1 MATITAQQQV
11 ALRQGDATRAKRDRR
26 IRWFRQQVIPRIIL
40 VVMCLIFIMPFYWM
54 VSQSL
59 KSNAELAQYPP
70 TWIVQDPQWE
80 NYKLATERI
89 PFWHFARNTVIV
101 TAGVVIGS
109 LISNP
114 IIAYGFSRVNWPG
127 RDKVFMVVLATVFM
141 PFPAILVAYVD
152 TWKKISDVSR
162 KDLGI
167 NLFGL
172 SIPLPDLPNVGI
184 GTFGPLIIPAFLG
197 SAFFI
202 FLLRQFMM
210 QIPLD
215 LSDAARMDGANEWQI
230 FSGIIMP
237 LTKPALGVIA
247 ILSGLAA
254 WNDFLGPLIFLLKE
268 SLYTL
273 AIGLTFFQSQADRD
287 IKFNLMMAAS
297 VLVVLPVVAI
307 FLFFQRYFISG
318 MTVGSIKG

>member
-1 MATITAQQQV
+1 MATLSMPNEQE
-11 ALRQGDATRAKRDRR
+11 LRQGDANRAKRDRR
-26 IRWFRQQVIPRIIL
+26 VRFVRQQILPRVILIL
-40 VVMCLIFIMPFYWM
+40 MCAIFVLPFYWM
-54 VSQSL
+54 LTQSL
-59 KSNAELAQYPP
+59 KSNAELVQYPP
-70 TWIVQDPQWE
+70 TWIVQDPQWS
-80 NYKLATERI
+80 NYKEATEKI
-89 PFWHFARNTVIV
+89 PFWMFARNTVFI
-101 TAGVVIGS
+101 TAMCVVGS
-109 LISNP
+109 LLSNP
-114 IIAYGFSRVNWPG
+114 IIAYGFSRLQWPG

-152 TWKKISDVSR
+152 TWTTIADFTKREVT
-162 KDLGI
+162 LGGWTFNTNI
-167 NLFGL
+167 GM
-172 SIPLPDLPNVGI
+172 

-210 QIPLD
+210 QIPYD
-215 LSDAARMDGANEWQI
+215 LSDAARIDGANEWQI
-230 FSGIIMP
+230 FWNIIMP

-247 ILSGLAA
+247 ILSGMAA

-268 SLYTL
+268 KMYTL

-297 VLVVLPVVAI
+297 VLVVLPVVVL
-307 FLFFQRYFISG
+307 FLFFQRYFIQG

>member
-1 MATITAQQQV
+1 MAIVSIENEAV
-11 ALRQGDATRAKRDRR
+11 LREGDQRRARRDRNMKF
-26 IRWFRQQVIPRIIL
+26 IRTQIVPRIIL
-40 VVMCLIFIMPFYWM
+40 ILMCAIFVLPFYWM
-54 VSQSL
+54 LTQSL
-59 KSNAELAQYPP
+59 KSNAELVKYPP
-70 TWIVQDPQWE
+70 TWFVEDPQWS
-80 NYKLATERI
+80 NYKEATEKI
-89 PFWHFARNTVIV
+89 PFWRFARNTVFI
-101 TAGVVIGS
+101 TAMCVIGS
-109 LISNP
+109 LLSNP
-114 IIAYGFSRVNWPG
+114 IIAYGFSRLKWPG

-152 TWKKISDVSR
+152 TWTFIADFTKRDF
-162 KDLGI
+162 D
-167 NLFGL
+167 LFGFTFNTN
-172 SIPLPDLPNVGI
+172 IGM
-184 GTFGPLIIPAFLG
+184 GTFGPLIIPSFLG
-197 SAFFI
+197 SAFFV

-210 QIPLD
+210 QIPYD
-215 LSDAARMDGANEWQI
+215 LSDAARIDGANEWQI
-230 FSGIIMP
+230 FWSVIMP

-268 SLYTL
+268 KMYTL

-297 VLVVLPVVAI
+297 VLVVLPVVAL

>member
-1 MATITAQQQV
+1 MATVSIENEAV
-11 ALRQGDATRAKRDRR
+11 LREGDQRRARRDRNMKF
-26 IRWFRQQVIPRIIL
+26 IRTQIVPRIIL
-40 VVMCLIFIMPFYWM
+40 VLMCAIFVLPFYWM
-54 VSQSL
+54 LTQSL
-59 KSNAELAQYPP
+59 KSNAELVKYPP
-70 TWIVQDPQWE
+70 TWFVEDPQWS
-80 NYKLATERI
+80 NYKEATEKI
-89 PFWHFARNTVIV
+89 PFWRFARNTVFI
-101 TAGVVIGS
+101 TAMCVIGS
-109 LISNP
+109 LLSNP
-114 IIAYGFSRVNWPG
+114 IIAYGFSRLKWPG

-152 TWKKISDVSR
+152 TWTFIADFTKRDF
-162 KDLGI
+162 D
-167 NLFGL
+167 LFGFTFNTN
-172 SIPLPDLPNVGI
+172 IGM
-184 GTFGPLIIPAFLG
+184 GTFGPLIIPSFLG
-197 SAFFI
+197 SAFFV

-210 QIPLD
+210 QIPYD
-215 LSDAARMDGANEWQI
+215 LSDAARIDGANEWQI
-230 FSGIIMP
+230 FWSVIMP

-268 SLYTL
+268 KMYTL

-297 VLVVLPVVAI
+297 VLVVLPVVAL

>member
-1 MATITAQQQV
+1 MCAV
-11 ALRQGDATRAKRDRR
+11 
-26 IRWFRQQVIPRIIL
+26 FIL
-40 VVMCLIFIMPFYWM
+40 PFYWM
-54 VSQSL
+54 LTQSL

-70 TWIVQDPQWE
+70 TWFVQDPHWS
-80 NYKLATERI
+80 NYKEATEKI
-89 PFWHFARNTVIV
+89 PFWMFARNTVII
-101 TAGVVIGS
+101 TGAVVIGS

-114 IIAYGFSRVNWPG
+114 IIAYGFSRLQWPG
-127 RDKVFMVVLATVFM
+127 RDKVFMIVLATVFM

-152 TWKKISDVSR
+152 IWVQISDFTTYEFT
-162 KDLGI
+162 
-167 NLFGL
+167 LFGREL
-172 SIPLPDLPNVGI
+172 STNVGM
-184 GTFGPLIIPAFLG
+184 GTFGPLIIPSFLG

-210 QIPLD
+210 QIPRD

-230 FSGIIMP
+230 FSNIIMP

-247 ILSGLAA
+247 ILAGMAA

-268 SLYTL
+268 KMYTL

-297 VLVVLPVVAI
+297 VWVVLPVVAL
-307 FLFFQRYFISG
+307 FLFFQRVFIQG
-318 MTVGSIKG
+318 MTVGAIKG

>member
-1 MATITAQQQV
+1 MATVSIENEAV
-11 ALRQGDATRAKRDRR
+11 LREGDQRRARRDRNMKF
-26 IRWFRQQVIPRIIL
+26 IRTQIVPRIIL
-40 VVMCLIFIMPFYWM
+40 ILMCAIFVLPFYWM
-54 VSQSL
+54 LTQSL
-59 KSNAELAQYPP
+59 KSNAELVKYPP
-70 TWIVQDPQWE
+70 TWFVEDPQWS
-80 NYKLATERI
+80 NYKEATEKI
-89 PFWHFARNTVIV
+89 PFWRFARNTVFI
-101 TAGVVIGS
+101 TAMCVIGS
-109 LISNP
+109 LLSNP
-114 IIAYGFSRVNWPG
+114 IIAYGFSRLKWPG

-152 TWKKISDVSR
+152 TWTFIADFTKRDF
-162 KDLGI
+162 D
-167 NLFGL
+167 LFGFTFNTN
-172 SIPLPDLPNVGI
+172 IGM
-184 GTFGPLIIPAFLG
+184 GTFGPLIIPSFLG
-197 SAFFI
+197 SAFFV

-210 QIPLD
+210 QIPYD
-215 LSDAARMDGANEWQI
+215 LSDAARIDGANEWQI
-230 FSGIIMP
+230 FWSVIMP

-268 SLYTL
+268 KMYTL

-297 VLVVLPVVAI
+297 VLVVLPVVAL

>member
-1 MATITAQQQV
+1 MATITAQQQQEI
-11 ALRQGDATRAKRDRR
+11 ALRQGDAGRAKKDRR
-26 IRWFRQQVIPRIIL
+26 IRWFRQQVIPRVIL

-54 VSQSL
+54 LSQSL

-70 TWIVQDPQWE
+70 TWLVQDPQWE
-80 NYKLATERI
+80 NYRDATERI
-89 PFWHFARNTVIV
+89 PFWKFARNTVIV
-101 TAGVVIGS
+101 TGAVVIGS

-114 IIAYGFSRVNWPG
+114 IIAYGFSRLNWPG
-127 RDKVFMVVLATVFM
+127 RDKVFMIVLATVFM
-141 PFPAILVAYVD
+141 PFPAIIVAYVD
-152 TWKKISDVSR
+152 IWVKLADFTTNTFTI
-162 KDLGI
+162 
-167 NLFGL
+167 FGREF
-172 SIPLPDLPNVGI
+172 STNIGM
-184 GTFGPLIIPAFLG
+184 GTFGPLIIPSFLG

-202 FLLRQFMM
+202 FLLRQFML

-230 FSGIIMP
+230 FSGIVMP

-268 SLYTL
+268 NLYTL

-297 VLVVLPVVAI
+297 VLVVIPVVAL
-307 FLFFQRYFISG
+307 FLFFQRYFIQG
-318 MTVGSIKG
+318 MTVGSVKG

>member
-1 MATITAQQQV
+1 MATVSIENEQV
-11 ALRQGDATRAKRDRR
+11 LRKGDQRRARRDRNMKF
-26 IRWFRQQVIPRIIL
+26 IRTQILPRVILIL
-40 VVMCLIFIMPFYWM
+40 MCAVFVLPFYWM
-54 VSQSL
+54 VTQSL
-59 KSNAELAQYPP
+59 KSNAELVKYPP
-70 TWIVQDPQWE
+70 TWFVEDPQWS
-80 NYKLATERI
+80 NYKEATEKI
-89 PFWHFARNTVIV
+89 PFWQFARNTVFI
-101 TAGVVIGS
+101 TAMCVIGS
-109 LISNP
+109 LLSNP
-114 IIAYGFSRVNWPG
+114 IIAYGFSRLKWPG

-152 TWKKISDVSR
+152 TWTFIADFTKREFNI
-162 KDLGI
+162 
-167 NLFGL
+167 FGFTFN
-172 SIPLPDLPNVGI
+172 SNIGM
-184 GTFGPLIIPAFLG
+184 GTFGPLIIPSFLG
-197 SAFFI
+197 SAFFV

-210 QIPLD
+210 QIPYD
-215 LSDAARMDGANEWQI
+215 LSDAARIDGANEWQI
-230 FSGIIMP
+230 FWSVIMP

-268 SLYTL
+268 KMYTL

-297 VLVVLPVVAI
+297 VLVVLPVVAL